1 MGIEKMNDKKNETKK
16 SDTKRDSISLEK
28 GKDSNQTSVEK
39 SDSKNRVGKRFSD
52 AGKGDRSRIGIS
64 LDEWEEK
71 WEKIFGKS
79 KQKLKEKSDEKN
91 NKI

>member
-1 MGIEKMNDKKNETKK
+1 MNEKKNETKTK
-16 SDTKRDSISLEK
+16 TISDKDTV
-28 GKDSNQTSVEK
+28 KDSKQTSTK
-39 SDSKNRVGKRFSD
+39 KPNDKGKRFSD
-52 AGKGDRSRIGIS
+52 AGKGDRSRVGIS

-79 KQKLKEKSDEKN
+79 KQKLKEKSNEKI

>member
-1 MGIEKMNDKKNETKK
+1 MSEKKNKTKTKTISNKDTVKDSKQTSTKKPNDK
-16 SDTKRDSISLEK
+16 
-28 GKDSNQTSVEK
+28 
-39 SDSKNRVGKRFSD
+39 GKRFSD
-52 AGKGDRSRIGIS
+52 AGKGDRSRVGIS

-79 KQKLKEKSDEKN
+79 KQKSRENSDEKI